1 MVTIS
6 QTVKKIVNDKIFI
19 LEPLSKKIISNVSL
33 AEQLKPEIESELG
46 KKVKTHAIVMALRRY
61 TDDIQKKHK
70 KITFDYSSEIILKT
84 DICDIALI
92 RSPTII
98 TKLKRLY
105 DIVDFEKGDILNII
119 HGRHEV
125 VIVTNERYLKKTL
138 TLFKGEKILNVE
150 KNLVSLTLTFSSDF
164 LHTPGMIYNVV
175 RALAWDNINIY
186 EIVSTNTELTFIL
199 NKKDSANAYRVLGRL
214 VEKSAG
220 GGDLNPRESKSV

>member
-6 QTVKKIVNDKIFI
+6 QTVQKIVNDKIFI
-19 LEPLSKKIISNVSL
+19 LEPLSKGIISNVAL
-33 AEQLKPEIESELG
+33 AEHLKPQIEEDLG
-46 KKVKTHAIVMALRRY
+46 RKVKTHAIVMALRRY
-61 TDDIQKKHK
+61 TEEIKKSHK
-70 KITFDYSSEIILKT
+70 EITFDYSSEIILKT
-84 DICDIALI
+84 DICDIALL
-92 RSPTII
+92 RSPMLF

-125 VIVTNERYLKKTL
+125 VIVTNERYMKKSIDI
-138 TLFKGEKILNVE
+138 FKGEKIFNVE

-164 LHTPGMIYNVV
+164 LHTPGVIYNVV

-199 NKKDSANAYRVLGRL
+199 NKKDSSKAYRVLGQL
-214 VEKSAG
+214 VEKNTG
-220 GGDLNPRESKSV
+220 EGI

>member
-1 MVTIS
+1 MVTVS
-6 QTVKKIVNDKIFI
+6 QTVQKIVNNKIFI
-19 LEPLSKKIISNVSL
+19 LEPLSKGIISNVAL
-33 AEQLKPEIESELG
+33 AKQLKSQIEDDLG

-61 TDDIQKKHK
+61 SEEIKKSHK
-70 KITFDYSSEIILKT
+70 EITFDYSSEIILKT
-84 DICDIALI
+84 DICDIALL
-92 RSPTII
+92 RSPTLF

-125 VIVTNERYLKKTL
+125 VIVTNERYLKKSL
-138 TLFKGEKILNVE
+138 DLFKGEKVFNVE

-175 RALAWDNINIY
+175 RTLAWDTINIY

-199 NKKDSANAYRVLGRL
+199 SKKDSSKAYNVLEQL
-214 VEKSAG
+214 VEKTA
-220 GGDLNPRESKSV
+220 RKET